1 MNPIQGILRQ
11 ATRKSTKKLNILTCP
26 THESYETE
34 LAKTGH
40 DFYAWCG
47 ENIKSWET
55 KYRPLPNNYHLLN
68 PELKDNQLP
77 FHIDF
82 DLVLSQNKFGQY
94 PILARIAQTLNIPLI
109 CLEHTLPM
117 DNWPKIQLKQMKN
130 MRGNINIFISEY
142 SKGKWGWAGE
152 EAIVIHH
159 GVDTEL
165 FQPNKTVLKKP
176 HVLSIVNDFL
186 NRAWCCGTD
195 LWREITGWPN
205 KPKIPYKILG
215 NTPGLSEAAKSV
227 DELVHSYQ
235 EASVFLNTSNV
246 SPIPTVVLEAMS
258 CGLVPVSTNNC
269 MLPEI
274 IQNGVNGFLSNN
286 PNELRN
292 YCLQLIEDKQ
302 LAQKMGEA
310 ARQTIIDKFSL
321 KNFIT
326 NWNNTFYG
334 VLNG

>member
-1 MNPIQGILRQ
+1 MQSILRK
-11 ATRKSTKKLNILTCP
+11 ATQKLDGKFNILTCP

-40 DFYAWCG
+40 EFYAWQG
-47 ENIKSWET
+47 ENIKTWEP
-55 KYRPLPNNYHLLN
+55 KYRPIPDNYHLLN
-68 PELKDNQLP
+68 PALKEYQLP
-77 FHIDF
+77 NYVDF

-94 PILARIAQTLNIPLI
+94 PVLSQIARILNIPLI

-117 DNWPKIQLKQMKN
+117 NHWPKLQLQQMKG
-130 MRGNINIFISEY
+130 MRGNVNIFISEY

-152 EAIVIHH
+152 EAVVIHH

-165 FQPNKTVLKKP
+165 FKPNKGVEKQSY
-176 HVLSIVNDFL
+176 VLSVVNDFL
-186 NRAWCCGTD
+186 NRAHCCGTD
-195 LWREITGWPN
+195 LWRHLTGWPN
-205 KPKIPYKILG
+205 QPKLPYKILG
-215 NTPGLSEAAKSV
+215 NSPGLSEAAKSV
-227 DELVHSYQ
+227 GDLIHHYQ

-274 IQNGVNGFLSNN
+274 INNGVNGFLSNN
-286 PNELRN
+286 PDELRN
-292 YCLQLIEDKQ
+292 YCLLLLNDKQ
-302 LAQKMGEA
+302 LATKMGEA

-321 KNFIT
+321 TNFT
-326 NWNNTFYG
+326 NNWNKVFYG
-334 VLNG
+334 AVNAQV